1 MCEVECAP
9 VRKVVRQQRP
19 EQAPVRWNAQMQQFV
34 DYHEILEFRFLLYQV
49 RRQRDRAGSR
59 AGTPFPRHTLHSNNP
74 SLGLQ
79 VSRPV
84 SNSLMEAEEATSHA
98 SISYAG
104 CRVSSDHRSSMRT
117 QPARRNDSASLT
129 GISTVP
135 SGPTFRCS
143 RFIRP
148 MPGGTHSR
156 TRCSRRS
163 CCPRNSSARI
173 R

>member
-9 VRKVVRQQRP
+9 VRKVVGQQRP

-148 MPGGTHSR
+148 MP
-156 TRCSRRS
+156 
-163 CCPRNSSARI
+163 
-173 R
+173 